1 MNMLKIIMPP
11 IHRAGHPFIGLFA
24 LATAATVALLA
35 WQGQTFWLLPAA
47 MVGLILTAWCT
58 YFFRD
63 PVRFTPQQPGLFV
76 SPADGVVQAIVE
88 GVPPAELQL
97 GEASRQ
103 RVSIF
108 LNVFNVHVNRIP
120 IAGTIS
126 HLHYHPGKFLNASL
140 DKASEENERQLV
152 QITLADG
159 QKIGVV
165 QIAGLVARRILCH
178 LKPGQQVRTGE
189 RFGLIRF
196 GSRTDLYLPPG
207 VQARVGVGQIMVGG
221 ETIIADLHAQAN
233 SLTFS
238 GE

>member
-1 MNMLKIIMPP
+1 MNMLKIILPP
-11 IHRAGHPFIGLFA
+11 IHRAGHPFIGLFFA
-24 LATAATVALLA
+24 LTVTAVGLLA
-35 WQGQTFWLLPAA
+35 WQGQAFWLVPVA
-47 MVGLILTAWCT
+47 MLGLMLTAWCT

-88 GVPPAELQL
+88 VVPPAELQL
-97 GEASRQ
+97 GEAPRQ

-120 IAGTIS
+120 IAGTVS

-152 QITLADG
+152 QLTLANG

-178 LKPGQQVRTGE
+178 LKTGQQVRTGE

-221 ETIIADLHAQAN
+221 ETVIADLQAQAE